1 MKIIMTFSLV
11 LSYLA
16 FGLSPLKAENGINS
30 VDRAAQVYWDNGTRL
45 ELADGLLSL
54 KVNALIQP
62 RYAFTDTDDS
72 DVSSF
77 SVHRARLILSGDV
90 LNDKFSYYLNTDFT
104 GNSNQGERAELIDA
118 FITWHLHED
127 FDLRGG
133 RFKVPVS
140 RQFGTS
146 SRALQFPDRTLISNL
161 SDLGRKEGLATMF
174 DLLGS
179 QAQIGAGIYNSLSS
193 NHPDAMDTRHT
204 GAISLRLNPLGVM
217 NPFEEGD
224 LRSSEDMAVS
234 YGAAYAYGEGR
245 AHNAPG
251 ELERH
256 SLSID
261 GNLKVAGYSLHGE
274 FFWNRFNS
282 DFMESAEP
290 LGFYLQ
296 SGYFIVP
303 QKFELAAR
311 YSFLDCD
318 DGRTGEEC
326 RGSKDINQASA
337 SLNYHW
343 QDYNMK
349 GQLAYD
355 YIRVRGF
362 EFDGISRNANRLI
375 LQLSSFF

>member
-16 FGLSPLKAENGINS
+16 FGLSPLKAENGIDS

-45 ELADGLLSL
+45 ELADELFSL
-54 KVNALIQP
+54 KINALVQP
-62 RYAFTDTDDS
+62 RYSFTDSNDS

-90 LNDKFSYYLNTDFT
+90 LDEKFSYYLNADFT
-104 GNSNQGERAELIDA
+104 GNSSEGERAGLIDA
-118 FITWHLHED
+118 FITWHLHQD

-146 SRALQFPDRTLISNL
+146 SRALQFPDRSLVSDL
-161 SDLGRKEGLATMF
+161 SDLGRKDGIATMF
-174 DLLGS
+174 DFLGS

-193 NHPDAMDTRHT
+193 TPDLMDTRHT
-204 GAISLRLNPLGVM
+204 GAVSLRLNPLGVM

-224 LRSSEDMAVS
+224 LRSSEEMAVS
-234 YGAAYAYGEGR
+234 YGAAYAYGEGG
-245 AHNAPG
+245 ANDALG

-274 FFWNRFNS
+274 FFWNRFSS

-290 LGFYLQ
+290 LGFYFQ

-318 DGRTGEEC
+318 DGRAGQEC
-326 RGSKDINQASA
+326 RKSKDINQASA

-355 YIRVRGF
+355 YIRFRGY
-362 EFDGISRNANRLI
+362 EFDGMSGTTNRLI
-375 LQLSSFF
+375 LQLSTFF